1 MRSKVSG
8 IKKRDKFFVTG
19 GETRR
24 KYPRKLNNIIR
35 EELEKVLKGKKN

>member
-19 GETRR
+19 GETN
-24 KYPRKLNNIIR
+24 PRKLNNIIR
-35 EELEKVLKGKKN
+35 EELEKVLKEKKN